1 VFALAHHEAVDSLAT
16 GRVEDLFQ
24 QLVSAYYGLIDVDQH
39 IKGRDSLRCFA
50 LILKMGKCI
59 MIEVVMVVSTIM
71 AAVSVGSIV
80 VTLFLV
86 AIDKI

>member
-16 GRVEDLFQ
+16 GRVEYLFQ
-24 QLVSAYYGLIDVDQH
+24 QLVRAYYDRIDVDQH
-39 IKGRDSLRCFA
+39 IRGRDSLRCFA
-50 LILKMGKCI
+50 LILKVGKCI

-71 AAVSVGSIV
+71 AALSVGSIV